1 MAKLLGY
8 GMDDWRIESQQG
20 LGSFLFTTTSRL
32 ALGPTQPPIKWIP
45 GTPSLRLK
53 QLGREADHSPPSSAE
68 VKNAW
73 TIPPLSNMPSWL
85 GAQLRHRANSYYGKM
100 VTEGLNRKIIMN
112 CEQIGHF
119 VTVQNN
125 VT

>member
-1 MAKLLGY
+1 
-8 GMDDWRIESQQG
+8 
-20 LGSFLFTTTSRL
+20 
-32 ALGPTQPPIKWIP
+32 
-45 GTPSLRLK
+45 
-53 QLGREADHSPPSSAE
+53 
-68 VKNAW
+68 
-73 TIPPLSNMPSWL
+73 MPSWL
-85 GAQLRHRANSYYGKM
+85 GAQLRHRANSYYGEM